1 MCAMSDY
8 SLTFRVYASDIQI
21 MMCQLPPP
29 DDYHES
35 NPHPD
40 IRCTASN
47 RIPVSKSHATPCR
60 PESACITCVADGDQ
74 VCVAAAWSMSTVAR
88 QPELYVKAF
97 YVRETEGQLASEEVF
112 HERPLSSLHTASC
125 LSISCCPNFNKL
137 CVVGTRPSPPST
149 KHVAATEIIRMRKF
163 GSTSPLG
170 CVSVISVHSLST
182 QALDDFNSL
191 RSDLKKCR
199 EQRANTAPR
208 SGDLHA
214 VGGASTPCGVYS
226 QFLRQSQW
234 WQVCDCVIDFVF
246 VREFCGMRDA
256 AHAAAPYPAPDVE
269 LCAIL
274 HMPSI
279 ISLCVTRDLFMTRAR
294 SICPPASA
302 GFTSPTI
309 KSQTTGSP
317 HQLSVC
323 FGP

>member
-1 MCAMSDY
+1 MSPCTRISVPSQPAAWMTVCAMSDY
-8 SLTFRVYASDIQI
+8 SFTCRVYASGIEI
-21 MMCQLPPP
+21 MICHLPPP

-60 PESACITCVADGDQ
+60 PESACITCVTDGDQ

-88 QPELYVKAF
+88 QPELYVRAF
-97 YVRETEGQLASEEVF
+97 FVRETEGELASEEVF

-125 LSISCCPNFNKL
+125 LSISCSPNHNKL

-163 GSTSPLG
+163 GRTSPVV
-170 CVSVISVHSLST
+170 CVAVHSLST

-191 RSDLKKCR
+191 RSELKKCR
-199 EQRANTAPR
+199 DQRANTAPR
-208 SGDLHA
+208 SGELHA

-234 WQVCDCVIDFVF
+234 WQVCDCAIDFVF
-246 VREFCGMRDA
+246 VREFLWDA
-256 AHAAAPYPAPDVE
+256 RR
-269 LCAIL
+269 CARGSTL
-274 HMPSI
+274 HLLLSCMQFSTCHPS
-279 ISLCVTRDLFMTRAR
+279 SR
-294 SICPPASA
+294 SA
-302 GFTSPTI
+302 
-309 KSQTTGSP
+309 
-317 HQLSVC
+317 
-323 FGP
+323 